1 MQKPGTLLRANSTL
15 AKNENK
21 KAIPFP
27 IASKKRLWIN
37 FTKEIKEIYKENYET
52 LKKDIEDDTKELN
65 DISST

>member
-1 MQKPGTLLRANSTL
+1 MQKPETLLQANGTL

-37 FTKEIKEIYKENYET
+37 FTKEIKEIYKENYKT
-52 LKKDIEDDTKELN
+52 PKKDIEDDTREQN